1 MFRIERN
8 NSTNNFNK
16 SNLWSLNDTGTLE
29 FSYKDEIL
37 AQYQNL
43 FKTIFGDINIDES
56 TPQGQIITSLTQ
68 VDLATISYLENLA
81 NAFFFGGSGEFLDKW
96 AWNLYRVVRKNGTPA
111 SVVITI
117 TGRPDTEIP
126 ADFTISDGSQNYIIE
141 SPTEIPET
149 GEIKAKFINLEIN
162 DKSSSPNTITQIVT
176 NINGV
181 ERVTNEAP
189 STMAVMRETDAQLFN
204 RCLYFGST
212 ATNASFRSILAN
224 VAQVQGVSRI
234 AGAENVLDTAQ
245 TIQGV
250 ELTPHS
256 ICIVVDGGENE
267 AIAKA
272 IQQSKATG
280 CDMVGTT
287 EQILYIDK
295 QKYFYRFYRPT
306 QIALQAQITVSK
318 TGALIPAN
326 FETLVKNSLADFINS
341 LDIAKTI
348 TQPLLS
354 NALIKAVGN
363 DLNIDDLKFSKKN
376 QALGYAPI
384 ALKLN
389 EVAFISL
396 SDIKVVNAS
405 I

>member
-1 MFRIERN
+1 MFRIEKEIQD
-8 NSTNNFNK
+8 K
-16 SNLWSLNDTGTLE
+16 SNLWSLSDSGNLQ
-29 FSYKDEIL
+29 FSYKDDIL
-37 AQYQNL
+37 AEYQNL

-68 VDLATISYLENLA
+68 VDLATIGYLENLA

-96 AWNLYRVVRKNGTPA
+96 AWNLYRITRKQGTPS

-117 TGRPDTEIP
+117 TGRPETEIP
-126 ADFTISDGSQNYIIE
+126 ADFIISDGSQNYKIE
-141 SPTEIPET
+141 SPTQIPES
-149 GEIKAKFINLEIN
+149 GEIKANFINLEIN
-162 DKSSSPNTITQIVT
+162 DKTSNANTITQIVT
-176 NINGV
+176 NISGV

-189 STMAVMRETDAQLFN
+189 STMAIMRETDAQLFN

-212 ATNASFRSILAN
+212 ATNASFRSIMAN

-245 TIQGV
+245 TINGV

-272 IQQSKATG
+272 IQESKATG

-295 QKYFYRFYRPT
+295 QKYTYKFYRPT
-306 QIALQAQITVSK
+306 QVALQAQVTVSK

-326 FETLVKNSLADFINS
+326 FETTIKNSLADFINS

-354 NALIKAVGN
+354 NALIKAVG
-363 DLNIDDLKFSKKN
+363 DGLNIDDLQFSLKDET
-376 QALGYAPI
+376 LGYNLI

-396 SDIKVVNAS
+396 DDIEVIDAS

>member
-1 MFRIERN
+1 
-8 NSTNNFNK
+8 
-16 SNLWSLNDTGTLE
+16 
-29 FSYKDEIL
+29 
-37 AQYQNL
+37 
-43 FKTIFGDINIDES
+43 
-56 TPQGQIITSLTQ
+56 
-68 VDLATISYLENLA
+68 
-81 NAFFFGGSGEFLDKW
+81 
-96 AWNLYRVVRKNGTPA
+96 
-111 SVVITI
+111 
-117 TGRPDTEIP
+117 
-126 ADFTISDGSQNYIIE
+126 
-141 SPTEIPET
+141 
-149 GEIKAKFINLEIN
+149 
-162 DKSSSPNTITQIVT
+162 
-176 NINGV
+176 
-181 ERVTNEAP
+181 
-189 STMAVMRETDAQLFN
+189 MAIMRETDAQLFN

-212 ATNASFRSILAN
+212 ATNASFRSIMAN

-245 TIQGV
+245 TINGV

-272 IQQSKATG
+272 IQESKATG

-306 QIALQAQITVSK
+306 QVALQAQITVSK

-354 NALIKAVGN
+354 NALIKAVG
-363 DLNIDDLKFSKKN
+363 DGLNIDDLQFSLKN
-376 QALGYAPI
+376 KALSYNLI

-389 EVAFISL
+389 EVAFIAL
-396 SDIKVVNAS
+396 NDIEVIDAGA
-405 I
+405 

>member
-1 MFRIERN
+1 MFRIETN
-8 NSTNNFNK
+8 NNNFNK
-16 SNLWSLNDTGTLE
+16 SNLWSLNDSGTLE

-37 AQYQNL
+37 SQYQNL

-96 AWNLYRVVRKNGTPA
+96 AWNLYRITRKQGIPS

-126 ADFTISDGSQNYIIE
+126 AGFMVSDGSQNYKIE
-141 SPTEIPET
+141 TATQIPAG
-149 GEIKAKFINLEIN
+149 GEIKTKFINTEIN
-162 DKSSSPNTITQIVT
+162 DKTSNANTITQIVT
-176 NINGV
+176 NVSGV

-189 STMAVMRETDAQLFN
+189 STMAIMRETDAQLFN

-212 ATNASFRSILAN
+212 ATNASFRSIMAN

-234 AGAENVLDTAQ
+234 AGAENVLDTPQ

-272 IQQSKATG
+272 IQESKATG

-287 EQILYIDK
+287 EQVLYIDK
-295 QKYFYRFYRPT
+295 QKYTYKFYRPT
-306 QIALQAQITVSK
+306 QIALQAQVTVSK
-318 TGALIPAN
+318 TGALIEAN
-326 FETLVKNSLADFINS
+326 FETLVKNTLANFINS

-348 TQPLLS
+348 TQPLLA
-354 NALIKAVGN
+354 NALIKAVG
-363 DLNIDDLKFSKKN
+363 DGLNIDDLQFSLKDET
-376 QALGYAPI
+376 LGYSLI
-384 ALKLN
+384 DLKLN

-396 SDIKVVNAS
+396 DDIKVVDAS
-405 I
+405 V

>member
-1 MFRIERN
+1 MFRIEKEIQD
-8 NSTNNFNK
+8 K
-16 SNLWSLNDTGTLE
+16 SNLWSLSDTGNLQ
-29 FSYKDEIL
+29 FSYKDDIL
-37 AQYQNL
+37 SEYQNL

-68 VDLATISYLENLA
+68 VDLSTISYLENLA

-96 AWNLYRVVRKNGTPA
+96 AWNLYRITRKQGIPS

-117 TGRPDTEIP
+117 TGRPETEIP
-126 ADFTISDGSQNYIIE
+126 ADFIISDGSQNYKIE
-141 SPTEIPET
+141 SPTQIPAG
-149 GEIKAKFINLEIN
+149 GEIKANFINLEIN
-162 DKSSSPNTITQIVT
+162 DKTSNANTITQIVT

-189 STMAVMRETDAQLFN
+189 STMAIMRETDAQLFN

-245 TIQGV
+245 TINGV

-272 IQQSKATG
+272 IQESKATG

-295 QKYFYRFYRPT
+295 QKYTYKFYRPT
-306 QIALQAQITVSK
+306 QVALQAQITVSK

-326 FETLVKNSLADFINS
+326 FETTIKNSLADFINS

-354 NALIKAVGN
+354 NALIKAVG
-363 DLNIDDLKFSKKN
+363 DGLNIDDLQFSLKN
-376 QALGYAPI
+376 EALSYNLI

-396 SDIKVVNAS
+396 EDIEVVDAGA
-405 I
+405 

>member
-1 MFRIERN
+1 MFRIEAN
-8 NSTNNFNK
+8 NNFNK

-111 SVVITI
+111 SVIITI

-141 SPTEIPET
+141 SPTQIPES

-176 NINGV
+176 NISGV

-189 STMAVMRETDAQLFN
+189 STLAIMRETDAQLFN

-234 AGAENVLDTAQ
+234 AGAENVLDTPQ

-306 QIALQAQITVSK
+306 QVALQAQITVSK

-363 DLNIDDLKFSKKN
+363 DLNIDDLQFSVKN
-376 QALGYAPI
+376 QNLGYSPI
-384 ALKLN
+384 VLKLN

-405 I
+405 V